1 MVFKTVD
8 GHLTSVFNK
17 VEKINAGF
25 DLTNDDVQNLINKF
39 NTFNSNQSFGQ
50 EYTDFIAEMTNRNFN
65 VSQMFDDISKRGA
78 SARAS
83 VKDFY
88 AAILDG
94 NTKGFSNVK
103 STMALFNQAQQS
115 GADNA
120 RDFAKAVGQSNTLLG
135 GYLSTLGTN
144 GTATLKGYIGYL
156 ASATAKT
163 IGLQLATAALNVGI
177 SLALN
182 AIVWGITKVVNQM
195 SELQDK
201 IDDLKSDLD
210 DTKSKIED
218 INSTL
223 DKNKEKIKELN
234 SEPLSITDKETLS
247 TLQLENAEL
256 ERQKKLLEEIEK
268 QKAKALNDTTA
279 EYLNKKSKL
288 NVDDGY
294 WKSVW
299 NNFINPDS
307 IVDDFNQ
314 IFDKNTTWGEKILNI
329 SKFVAPSLGN
339 VAETFIPETRS
350 ILDETKSF
358 KDELDKNIEEI
369 NKIIGDGSLDK
380 IDYQAFA
387 NVMGDVNDLRGELS
401 ANIETLSTYRDSLSK
416 TSKEYQ
422 TISGYINDYTNQLAN
437 LEKFDEYN
445 IDGFTDNYFKIKD
458 EFDKGLNG
466 YLTSIHDNQNI
477 DESILES
484 LGTKFDETGRQFY
497 ALTGNYMEQFRQAE
511 QLLKTFDNI
520 ELNRGLTYDESVIKS
535 SVQLFYNTLS
545 EEIEKYGEDYSN
557 GKSSEAANIFNK
569 YVDNY
574 PIKDITK
581 ETYDEWRDGLLEQ
594 AQGDT
599 EIKNDLIR
607 MANGISLDIAKAIE
621 NKPFETTTQSLTE
634 LQEAID
640 NAFGNQST
648 IQSAFDKIQK
658 GSSLSV
664 DEVRKLVELC
674 PKLASEFIKTS
685 DGYTIGA
692 DKLIQANDDMLK
704 STKKSLQERADYL
717 KKFLNT
723 DYDTSKIN
731 GSYEAQKYSEWKQSI
746 TEAESELESLNLI
759 LTLFGLTTEDSTDK
773 IEDLSKS
780 TSNLVSKAKNL
791 SSAFKEQNEN
801 GKLSEDTVLS
811 LIENGYAAALMYD
824 NKTGAIRLNT
834 QAYLDLANAEI
845 QQQITEIEIAKNDA
859 MQDKLNAEH
868 EMVAN
873 LGWSYLD
880 TAEAALR
887 YQSTI
892 DRISNA
898 ETDISAYEAQ
908 INILEN
914 LKNALGQVTGGTYGE
929 TSNSKPQSVLNF
941 EKELA
946 EKEHEIAMGQ
956 REENEDYY
964 SWLLSAA
971 HTAYDGLADY
981 QDDLWKYEEKVYEWR
996 KKNEQDLFDQKIE
1009 NAKTLADKILNDKVE
1024 VPEEAKKLAEFNK
1037 KMQKEYGLGNVD
1049 LTKRPKVSADA
1060 MRKAGYEAE
1069 DGETATVYSS
1079 FDFLWQGDEEH
1090 GKYVAVHYTPILPD
1104 GTVLDEKTLNDYLNT
1119 LVGSDDIL
1127 KADTKGIILKV
1138 DSDVDVSDADVKSLE
1153 TDKPTENIQNIT
1165 KACDDW
1171 DIALHEVQAEW
1182 LDLSDAAEKAGTTA
1196 TNKWD
1201 YAREIVNGY
1210 ITDTQNRIK
1219 ELENSGGKDNKDKIK
1234 SLKKDLESYKD
1245 DLDEIDEKEIKFN
1258 VEQTKKDL
1266 KKIDKE
1272 IEKIE
1277 NDSITSDGTKL
1288 FGKEKWDTIE
1298 SMYVSAAQKVQD
1310 QIDAIVKSGVK
1321 GNEDLLEELGETLDD
1336 YGDKIAELPK
1346 SAAKE
1351 EQEYLK
1357 NQKEK
1362 ASKQIDEKINA
1373 VQKKIDAL
1381 KKVNEKEQ
1389 EALDIEKARQELEKA
1404 SQSTRQIYGSDG
1416 SISFKVDD
1424 EKVKEAQENLDKILL
1439 EQQTS
1444 ILEEQKDLLETEK
1457 DNSEK
1462 RFDILLDVLDEY
1474 LNPDQGESNSDVWKE
1489 LAHLEGATYKNGVW
1503 TDKDGKAIDI
1513 DKLLET
1519 SGTAKKDDKQ
1529 NGFAEGKKPTN
1540 SKDLLKGSSPKAK
1553 DTIIIGNLER
1563 QDIGDETS
1571 KISETEGKKPEE
1583 KAGSAIESFFSNLE
1597 KKLGLKG
1604 GSLSLDKVSDVLN
1617 GSNKMGYNPYANMT
1631 ERVGTVGSEYANANN
1646 VNNNN
1651 VTNITI
1657 GDIVINNPVGNSDDL
1672 AKELRANLHNAA
1684 DKIIYSNLR

>member
-1 MVFKTVD
+1 
-8 GHLTSVFNK
+8 
-17 VEKINAGF
+17 
-25 DLTNDDVQNLINKF
+25 
-39 NTFNSNQSFGQ
+39 
-50 EYTDFIAEMTNRNFN
+50 
-65 VSQMFDDISKRGA
+65 
-78 SARAS
+78 
-83 VKDFY
+83 
-88 AAILDG
+88 
-94 NTKGFSNVK
+94 
-103 STMALFNQAQQS
+103 
-115 GADNA
+115 
-120 RDFAKAVGQSNTLLG
+120 
-135 GYLSTLGTN
+135 
-144 GTATLKGYIGYL
+144 
-156 ASATAKT
+156 
-163 IGLQLATAALNVGI
+163 
-177 SLALN
+177 
-182 AIVWGITKVVNQM
+182 
-195 SELQDK
+195 
-201 IDDLKSDLD
+201 
-210 DTKSKIED
+210 
-218 INSTL
+218 
-223 DKNKEKIKELN
+223 
-234 SEPLSITDKETLS
+234 
-247 TLQLENAEL
+247 
-256 ERQKKLLEEIEK
+256 
-268 QKAKALNDTTA
+268 
-279 EYLNKKSKL
+279 
-288 NVDDGY
+288 
-294 WKSVW
+294 
-299 NNFINPDS
+299 
-307 IVDDFNQ
+307 
-314 IFDKNTTWGEKILNI
+314 
-329 SKFVAPSLGN
+329 
-339 VAETFIPETRS
+339 
-350 ILDETKSF
+350 
-358 KDELDKNIEEI
+358 
-369 NKIIGDGSLDK
+369 
-380 IDYQAFA
+380 
-387 NVMGDVNDLRGELS
+387 
-401 ANIETLSTYRDSLSK
+401 
-416 TSKEYQ
+416 
-422 TISGYINDYTNQLAN
+422 
-437 LEKFDEYN
+437 
-445 IDGFTDNYFKIKD
+445 
-458 EFDKGLNG
+458 
-466 YLTSIHDNQNI
+466 
-477 DESILES
+477 
-484 LGTKFDETGRQFY
+484 
-497 ALTGNYMEQFRQAE
+497 
-511 QLLKTFDNI
+511 
-520 ELNRGLTYDESVIKS
+520 
-535 SVQLFYNTLS
+535 
-545 EEIEKYGEDYSN
+545 
-557 GKSSEAANIFNK
+557 
-569 YVDNY
+569 
-574 PIKDITK
+574 
-581 ETYDEWRDGLLEQ
+581 
-594 AQGDT
+594 
-599 EIKNDLIR
+599 

-746 TEAESELESLNLI
+746 TEAESELEGLNLI

-780 TSNLVSKAKNL
+780 TSNLVSKAKTL

-868 EMVAN
+868 EIVAN
-873 LGWSYLD
+873 LGWSYLG

-887 YQSTI
+887 YQSAI

-898 ETDISAYEAQ
+898 EADISAYEAQ
-908 INILEN
+908 INALEN
-914 LKNALGQVTGGTYGE
+914 LKNALGQVTGGTYGG

-1009 NAKTLADKILNDKVE
+1009 NAKTLADKILDDKVE

-1060 MRKAGYEAE
+1060 MRKAGYDAE

-1196 TNKWD
+1196 ANKWD

-1234 SLKKDLESYKD
+1234 SLKKDLESYND

-1362 ASKQIDEKINA
+1362 ASKQIDEEINA

-1389 EALDIEKARQELEKA
+1389 EALEIEKARQELEKA
-1404 SQSTRQIYGSDG
+1404 SQSTRQVYGSDG

-1444 ILEEQKDLLETEK
+1444 ILEEQKELLETEK

-1462 RFDILLDVLDEY
+1462 RFDILLDVLDKY
-1474 LNPDQGESNSDVWKE
+1474 LNPDQGESNSDVWKG
-1489 LAHLEGATYKNGVW
+1489 LAHTEGATYKNGVW

-1519 SGTAKKDDKQ
+1519 SGTAKKEDKQ

-1540 SKDLLKGSSPKAK
+1540 SKDLLKGSSPKVK

-1571 KISETEGKKPEE
+1571 KISETEGKKPED

-1597 KKLGLKG
+1597 KKLGLKD
-1604 GSLSLDKVSDVLN
+1604 GSLNLENAMQMFS
-1617 GSNKMGYNPYANMT
+1617 GSSTEKYNPYASAISKSGM
-1631 ERVGTVGSEYANANN
+1631 VANENYI
-1646 VNNNN
+1646 NNNKSN
-1651 VTNITI
+1651 SVSFN

-1672 AKELRANLHNAA
+1672 AKELMADLPNAFQ
-1684 DKIIYSNLR
+1684 KQMYSNLAK

>member
-8 GHLTSVFNK
+8 GNITNIFKSVDLLKTKIDLSTNSVNRY
-17 VEKINAGF
+17 VEAFANINSKQNFGKGWTNFLAGMESK
-25 DLTNDDVQNLINKF
+25 D
-39 NTFNSNQSFGQ
+39 S
-50 EYTDFIAEMTNRNFN
+50 N
-65 VSQMFDDISKRGA
+65 VSLYFRELAEKGA
-78 SARAS
+78 SAKAS
-83 VKDFY
+83 VEGVY
-88 AAILDG
+88 EAILSG
-94 NTKGFSNVK
+94 NTRGLANVK
-103 STMALFNQAQQS
+103 STMALFNQAQKS
-115 GADNA
+115 GSDNA
-120 RDFAKAVGQSNTLLG
+120 RDFAKAVGQSNTQLG

-144 GTATLKGYIGYL
+144 GTATLKGYTGYL
-156 ASATAKT
+156 VSATAKT
-163 IGLQLATAALNVGI
+163 IGLQLVTAALNVGI

-299 NNFINPDS
+299 NNFVNRDS
-307 IVDDFNQ
+307 FVDDFNQ

-339 VAETFIPETRS
+339 VVDTFIPETRS

-369 NKIIGDGSLDK
+369 NKIIGDGSPDK

-607 MANGISLDIAKAIE
+607 MANGISLDIAKSIE

-759 LTLFGLTTEDSTDK
+759 LTMFGLTTEDSTDK

-780 TSNLVSKAKNL
+780 TSNLVSKAKTL

-898 ETDISAYEAQ
+898 EADISAYEAQ
-908 INILEN
+908 INMLES
-914 LKNALGQVTGGTYGE
+914 LKNALGQVTGGTYGGSG
-929 TSNSKPQSVLNF
+929 TSNSKPQSILNF

-981 QDDLWKYEEKVYEWR
+981 QDDLWKYEEEVYKGR
-996 KKNEQDLFDQKIE
+996 KQ
-1009 NAKTLADKILNDKVE
+1009 LADDFYDEQQKDFEDRISNLENDIEIATNYSTDSDGNKLNVEEKYDYISSAYQEIINEFNSRIGKILDTGIE
-1024 VPEEAKKLAEFNK
+1024 GHEEDVAKLEQQIIEYQEKLAELPKTAAEEEQTYIK
-1037 KMQKEYGLGNVD
+1037 KLKDDYSDLYDERMKKIKE
-1049 LTKRPKVSADA
+1049 
-1060 MRKAGYEAE
+1060 
-1069 DGETATVYSS
+1069 
-1079 FDFLWQGDEEH
+1079 Q
-1090 GKYVAVHYTPILPD
+1090 
-1104 GTVLDEKTLNDYLNT
+1104 
-1119 LVGSDDIL
+1119 
-1127 KADTKGIILKV
+1127 
-1138 DSDVDVSDADVKSLE
+1138 
-1153 TDKPTENIQNIT
+1153 Q
-1165 KACDDW
+1165 
-1171 DIALHEVQAEW
+1171 
-1182 LDLSDAAEKAGTTA
+1182 DAAEKAA
-1196 TNKWD
+1196 Q
-1201 YAREIVNGY
+1201 A
-1210 ITDTQNRIK
+1210 
-1219 ELENSGGKDNKDKIK
+1219 
-1234 SLKKDLESYKD
+1234 
-1245 DLDEIDEKEIKFN
+1245 EID
-1258 VEQTKKDL
+1258 
-1266 KKIDKE
+1266 
-1272 IEKIE
+1272 
-1277 NDSITSDGTKL
+1277 
-1288 FGKEKWDTIE
+1288 
-1298 SMYVSAAQKVQD
+1298 
-1310 QIDAIVKSGVK
+1310 
-1321 GNEDLLEELGETLDD
+1321 
-1336 YGDKIAELPK
+1336 
-1346 SAAKE
+1346 
-1351 EQEYLK
+1351 
-1357 NQKEK
+1357 
-1362 ASKQIDEKINA
+1362 A
-1373 VQKKIDAL
+1373 VQEKIDAL
-1381 KKVNEKEQ
+1381 KDANDKEQ
-1389 EALDIEKARQELEKA
+1389 EALDIEKARKELEKA
-1404 SQSTRQIYGSDG
+1404 SQSTRQVYGSDG
-1416 SISFKVDD
+1416 SISFKADD
-1424 EKVKEAQENLDKILL
+1424 EKVKEAQENLDKLMQEKQIN
-1439 EQQTS
+1439 
-1444 ILEEQKDLLETEK
+1444 ILEKQKQALEDVKTKESEAYDSIIDNLETEK
-1457 DNSEK
+1457 ENSEK
-1462 RFDILLDVLDEY
+1462 RFDILLDVLDKY
-1474 LNPDQGESNSDVWKE
+1474 LNPDQGESNSDVWKM

-1513 DKLLET
+1513 DKLVNTVE
-1519 SGTAKKDDKQ
+1519 TAKKED
-1529 NGFAEGKKPTN
+1529 NLGVGKKPDDTR
-1540 SKDLLKGSSPKAK
+1540 DALKGSLRK
-1553 DTIIIGNLER
+1553 DNNKDDVIRGHLTRQNIGN
-1563 QDIGDETS
+1563 ETS
-1571 KISETEGKKPEE
+1571 DVKDVADTT
-1583 KAGSAIESFFSNLE
+1583 GSVVESFFSNLE
-1597 KKLGLKG
+1597 KKLGLKD

-1617 GSNKMGYNPYANMT
+1617 GSNKMGYNPYAAMT

-1651 VTNITI
+1651 AANITI

>member
-8 GHLTSVFNK
+8 GNITNIFKSVDLLKTKIDLSTNSVNRY
-17 VEKINAGF
+17 VEAFANINSKQNFGKGWTNFLAGMESK
-25 DLTNDDVQNLINKF
+25 D
-39 NTFNSNQSFGQ
+39 S
-50 EYTDFIAEMTNRNFN
+50 N
-65 VSQMFDDISKRGA
+65 VSLYFRELAEKGA
-78 SARAS
+78 SAKAS
-83 VKDFY
+83 VEGVY
-88 AAILDG
+88 EAILSG
-94 NTKGFSNVK
+94 NTRGLANVK

-299 NNFINPDS
+299 NNFINRDS
-307 IVDDFNQ
+307 FVDDFNQ

-339 VAETFIPETRS
+339 VVDTFIPETRS

-369 NKIIGDGSLDK
+369 NKIIGDGSPDK

-607 MANGISLDIAKAIE
+607 MANGISLDIAKSIE

-759 LTLFGLTTEDSTDK
+759 LTMFGLTTEDSTDK

-780 TSNLVSKAKNL
+780 TSNLVSKAKTL

-898 ETDISAYEAQ
+898 EADISAYEAQ
-908 INILEN
+908 INMLES
-914 LKNALGQVTGGTYGE
+914 LKNALGQVTGGTYGGSG
-929 TSNSKPQSVLNF
+929 TSNSKPQSILNF

-981 QDDLWKYEEKVYEWR
+981 QDDLWKYEEEVYKGR
-996 KKNEQDLFDQKIE
+996 KQ
-1009 NAKTLADKILNDKVE
+1009 LADDFYDEQQKDFEDRISNLENDIEIATNYSTDSDGNKLNVEEKYDYISSAYQEIINELNSRIGEILDTGIE
-1024 VPEEAKKLAEFNK
+1024 GHEEDVAKLEQRIIEYQEKLAELPKTAAEEEQTYIK
-1037 KMQKEYGLGNVD
+1037 KLKDDYSDLYDERIKKIKE
-1049 LTKRPKVSADA
+1049 
-1060 MRKAGYEAE
+1060 
-1069 DGETATVYSS
+1069 
-1079 FDFLWQGDEEH
+1079 Q
-1090 GKYVAVHYTPILPD
+1090 
-1104 GTVLDEKTLNDYLNT
+1104 
-1119 LVGSDDIL
+1119 
-1127 KADTKGIILKV
+1127 
-1138 DSDVDVSDADVKSLE
+1138 
-1153 TDKPTENIQNIT
+1153 Q
-1165 KACDDW
+1165 
-1171 DIALHEVQAEW
+1171 
-1182 LDLSDAAEKAGTTA
+1182 DAAEKAA
-1196 TNKWD
+1196 Q
-1201 YAREIVNGY
+1201 A
-1210 ITDTQNRIK
+1210 
-1219 ELENSGGKDNKDKIK
+1219 
-1234 SLKKDLESYKD
+1234 
-1245 DLDEIDEKEIKFN
+1245 EID
-1258 VEQTKKDL
+1258 
-1266 KKIDKE
+1266 
-1272 IEKIE
+1272 
-1277 NDSITSDGTKL
+1277 
-1288 FGKEKWDTIE
+1288 
-1298 SMYVSAAQKVQD
+1298 
-1310 QIDAIVKSGVK
+1310 
-1321 GNEDLLEELGETLDD
+1321 
-1336 YGDKIAELPK
+1336 
-1346 SAAKE
+1346 
-1351 EQEYLK
+1351 
-1357 NQKEK
+1357 
-1362 ASKQIDEKINA
+1362 A

-1381 KKVNEKEQ
+1381 KDANDKEQ
-1389 EALDIEKARQELEKA
+1389 EALDIEKARKELEKA
-1404 SQSTRQIYGSDG
+1404 SQSTRQVYGSDG

-1424 EKVKEAQENLDKILL
+1424 EKVKEAQENLDKLIQ
-1439 EQQTS
+1439 EQQIN
-1444 ILEEQKDLLETEK
+1444 ILEEQKDLLEKAKDKESEAYDSIIDNLETEK
-1457 DNSEK
+1457 ENSEK
-1462 RFDILLDVLDEY
+1462 RFDILLDVLDKY
-1474 LNPDQGESNSDVWKE
+1474 LNPDQGESNSDVWKM

-1513 DKLLET
+1513 DKLVNTVE
-1519 SGTAKKDDKQ
+1519 TAKKED
-1529 NGFAEGKKPTN
+1529 NLGVGKKPDDTR
-1540 SKDLLKGSSPKAK
+1540 DALKGSLRKGNNK
-1553 DTIIIGNLER
+1553 DDVIRGHLTRQNIGN
-1563 QDIGDETS
+1563 ETS
-1571 KISETEGKKPEE
+1571 DVKDVADTT
-1583 KAGSAIESFFSNLE
+1583 GSVVESFFSNLE
-1597 KKLGLKG
+1597 KKLGLKD

-1617 GSNKMGYNPYANMT
+1617 GSNKMGYNPYAAMT

-1651 VTNITI
+1651 AANITI

-1684 DKIIYSNLR
+1684 NKIIYSNLR

>member
-1 MVFKTVD
+1 MVFKQVGSDTD
-8 GHLTSVFNK
+8 
-17 VEKINAGF
+17 
-25 DLTNDDVQNLINKF
+25 NLINKF
-39 NTFNSNQSFGQ
+39 GLLNKSFANIKKDFANGQGWRSFGNIVSTTDLANFEKFQ
-50 EYTDFIAEMTNRNFN
+50 KELQKGTSYHKAFNDNLSTSHTYIQQQASELRRLTTEQSLLTRQYNQGKISQKEYN
-65 VSQMFDDISKRGA
+65 VALSANKAQIDALTTKTKNLTFAQKA
-78 SARAS
+78 SAAAS
-83 VKDFY
+83 QVMGV
-88 AAILDG
+88 AL
-94 NTKGFSNVK
+94 N
-103 STMALFNQAQQS
+103 MALN
-115 GADNA
+115 
-120 RDFAKAVGQSNTLLG
+120 LG
-135 GYLSTLGTN
+135 
-144 GTATLKGYIGYL
+144 
-156 ASATAKT
+156 
-163 IGLQLATAALNVGI
+163 IGLII
-177 SLALN
+177 S
-182 AIVWGITKVVNQM
+182 AIISGITKLVNKQK
-195 SELQDK
+195 ELAEQAK
-201 IDDLKSDLD
+201 ESAEKYNEQ
-210 DTKSKIED
+210 TKSLEELKKKYEEICKSTDDEKTKNEQLDEIKQELIKTYKVEED
-218 INSTL
+218 HL
-223 DKNKEKIKELN
+223 KNLN
-234 SEPLSITDKETLS
+234 
-247 TLQLENAEL
+247 L
-256 ERQKKLLEEIEK
+256 ERENGNKLLEKEIKLANKRERGEWLGNNAEAIEK
-268 QKAKALNDTTA
+268 A
-279 EYLNKKSKL
+279 ENYIETSYVGKK
-288 NVDDGY
+288 DGII
-294 WKSVW
+294 S
-299 NNFINPDS
+299 
-307 IVDDFNQ
+307 VDDFFN
-314 IFDKNTTWGEKILNI
+314 GGKINLDNI
-329 SKFVAPSLGN
+329 SK
-339 VAETFIPETRS
+339 S
-350 ILDETKSF
+350 ILDMFKSVKHYEYGVDDVAF
-358 KDELDKNIEEI
+358 LDQHTAFDVGGDDIIEKYENIQDIISALGNKTDRTDEE
-369 NKIIGDGSLDK
+369 
-380 IDYQAFA
+380 
-387 NVMGDVNDLRGELS
+387 
-401 ANIETLSTYRDSLSK
+401 
-416 TSKEYQ
+416 
-422 TISGYINDYTNQLAN
+422 
-437 LEKFDEYN
+437 
-445 IDGFTDNYFKIKD
+445 
-458 EFDKGLNG
+458 
-466 YLTSIHDNQNI
+466 
-477 DESILES
+477 
-484 LGTKFDETGRQFY
+484 
-497 ALTGNYMEQFRQAE
+497 E
-511 QLLKTFDNI
+511 QLLKLLNEESDAMEKILDKYQDTYETAKKLKAENLFDDYTDDNPIAEVNGKDAYLAWKDGLLKTAKGDKYI
-520 ELNRGLTYDESVIKS
+520 EQNLIDLIEEQFPDYTEYFEKLDKAKKMFYVGDIIKS
-535 SVQLFYNTLS
+535 DKGDFLENLTTTDLDIAMQIPDLFADGLEKAS
-545 EEIEKYGEDYSN
+545 EKIQEFKSDPNNEIGISFDYSSYSEQVDDVVKN
-557 GKSSEAANIFNK
+557 VDKVQSALDKLNSGKGI
-569 YVDNY
+569 DN
-574 PIKDITK
+574 KDITELANAFPDYSSKILSAADNTEKLKSVLGEIKSNAPSSLINTLRNLKDLSADDQDAVNGLIAILSNLNSTSSKYADTLADLETK
-581 ETYDEWRDGLLEQ
+581 EGLLSTAYKEMHDDGQ
-594 AQGDT
+594 
-599 EIKNDLIR
+599 
-607 MANGISLDIAKAIE
+607 ISLSTYQKLIDTGIDYSKAIE
-621 NKPFETTTQSLTE
+621 NVNGKITVNVEKLKELTKAKYNDEIQTLELAKAEIGRNMASNPKYYMEQIDAINDDIKAKKEAMKLLDAYDYTTTANKGKTE
-634 LQEAID
+634 E
-640 NAFGNQST
+640 
-648 IQSAFDKIQK
+648 
-658 GSSLSV
+658 
-664 DEVRKLVELC
+664 
-674 PKLASEFIKTS
+674 
-685 DGYTIGA
+685 
-692 DKLIQANDDMLK
+692 
-704 STKKSLQERADYL
+704 
-717 KKFLNT
+717 
-723 DYDTSKIN
+723 
-731 GSYEAQKYSEWKQSI
+731 
-746 TEAESELESLNLI
+746 
-759 LTLFGLTTEDSTDK
+759 
-773 IEDLSKS
+773 
-780 TSNLVSKAKNL
+780 
-791 SSAFKEQNEN
+791 
-801 GKLSEDTVLS
+801 
-811 LIENGYAAALMYD
+811 
-824 NKTGAIRLNT
+824 
-834 QAYLDLANAEI
+834 
-845 QQQITEIEIAKNDA
+845 
-859 MQDKLNAEH
+859 
-868 EMVAN
+868 
-873 LGWSYLD
+873 
-880 TAEAALR
+880 
-887 YQSTI
+887 
-892 DRISNA
+892 
-898 ETDISAYEAQ
+898 
-908 INILEN
+908 
-914 LKNALGQVTGGTYGE
+914 
-929 TSNSKPQSVLNF
+929 PQSVLNF

-1060 MRKAGYEAE
+1060 MRKAGYDAE

-1153 TDKPTENIQNIT
+1153 TDKPTENIQNIA

-1196 TNKWD
+1196 ANKWD

-1362 ASKQIDEKINA
+1362 ASKQIDEEINA

-1389 EALDIEKARQELEKA
+1389 EALEIEKARQELEKA
-1404 SQSTRQIYGSDG
+1404 SQSTRQVYGADG

-1424 EKVKEAQENLDKILL
+1424 EKVKEAQENLDKLMQ
-1439 EQQTS
+1439 EKQTS
-1444 ILEEQKDLLETEK
+1444 ILEDQKDLLETEK

-1462 RFDILLDVLDEY
+1462 RFDILLDVLDKY
-1474 LNPDQGESNSDVWKE
+1474 LNPDQGKSNSDVWKE
-1489 LAHLEGATYKNGVW
+1489 LAHTEGATYKNGVW

-1540 SKDLLKGSSPKAK
+1540 SKDLLKGSSPKVK

-1597 KKLGLKG
+1597 KKLGLKD

-1617 GSNKMGYNPYANMT
+1617 GSNKMGYNPYVNMT

-1651 VTNITI
+1651 AANITI

>member
-1 MVFKTVD
+1 MSLFGK
-8 GHLTSVFNK
+8 SFN
-17 VEKINAGF
+17 
-25 DLTNDDVQNLINKF
+25 
-39 NTFNSNQSFGQ
+39 
-50 EYTDFIAEMTNRNFN
+50 
-65 VSQMFDDISKRGA
+65 
-78 SARAS
+78 
-83 VKDFY
+83 
-88 AAILDG
+88 AIY
-94 NTKGFSNVK
+94 
-103 STMALFNQAQQS
+103 
-115 GADNA
+115 
-120 RDFAKAVGQSNTLLG
+120 RDFMSAVNGLTTHNGDIKQFSLKRIFGNS
-135 GYLSTLGTN
+135 LSEQD
-144 GTATLKGYIGYL
+144 I
-156 ASATAKT
+156 
-163 IGLQLATAALNVGI
+163 AAL
-177 SLALN
+177 
-182 AIVWGITKVVNQM
+182 
-195 SELQDK
+195 
-201 IDDLKSDLD
+201 
-210 DTKSKIED
+210 
-218 INSTL
+218 
-223 DKNKEKIKELN
+223 
-234 SEPLSITDKETLS
+234 
-247 TLQLENAEL
+247 
-256 ERQKKLLEEIEK
+256 K
-268 QKAKALNDTTA
+268 Q
-279 EYLNKKSKL
+279 Y
-288 NVDDGY
+288 
-294 WKSVW
+294 
-299 NNFINPDS
+299 
-307 IVDDFNQ
+307 
-314 IFDKNTTWGEKILNI
+314 
-329 SKFVAPSLGN
+329 N
-339 VAETFIPETRS
+339 VALETCT
-350 ILDETKSF
+350 
-358 KDELDKNIEEI
+358 
-369 NKIIGDGSLDK
+369 
-380 IDYQAFA
+380 
-387 NVMGDVNDLRGELS
+387 
-401 ANIETLSTYRDSLSK
+401 
-416 TSKEYQ
+416 
-422 TISGYINDYTNQLAN
+422 
-437 LEKFDEYN
+437 
-445 IDGFTDNYFKIKD
+445 
-458 EFDKGLNG
+458 
-466 YLTSIHDNQNI
+466 
-477 DESILES
+477 
-484 LGTKFDETGRQFY
+484 DETGRCVSANTIFY
-497 ALTGNYMEQFRQAE
+497 KYLGNSSSAAQQLAREANGAAVSEELLTQNTQTLTFAQKASAAASQVMGVALNMALNLGIGLIISAIISGITKLVNRQKELAEQAKESAEKYNEQTKSLEELKKKYEEICKSTDDEKTKNEQLDEIKQELIEKYGFEEEAIDKINTKREKGLELLEKEIKLNDKKSRGEWLGNNAEAIEKAENAIETSYVGKKDGIITVDDFFDGGKINLDNISKSILDMFKSVKHYEYGVDDVAFLDQHTAFDVGGDDIIEKYENIQDIISALGNKTDRTDEEE
-511 QLLKTFDNI
+511 QLLKLLNEESDAMEKILDKYQDTYETAKKLKAENLFDDYTDDNPIAKVNGKDAYLAWKEGLLKTAKGDKYI
-520 ELNRGLTYDESVIKS
+520 EQNLIDLIEEQFPDYTKYFENLDKAKSKFTAYEGTNKYNFIKNLSDEDLDILVNKLDIEDPFKDGLEGASKLIQEFKSDPNNEIGISFDYSSYSEQVDDVVKNVDKVQSALDKLNSGKGIDNKDITELANAFPDYSSKILSAADNTEKLKSVLSEIKS
-535 SVQLFYNTLS
+535 NAPSGLINTLRNLKDLSADDQDAVNGLIAILSNLNSTSSKYADTLADLETKEGLLSTAYKEMHDDGQISLSTYQKLIDSGIDYSEAIDITNGKITVNVEKLKELTEETARAKIETLKLAKAQLINNAALAAAGGINVS
-545 EEIEKYGEDYSN
+545 EEIANINKEIENEQKALDLLNAYDYTTTAKN
-557 GKSSEAANIFNK
+557 GK
-569 YVDNY
+569 
-574 PIKDITK
+574 
-581 ETYDEWRDGLLEQ
+581 
-594 AQGDT
+594 
-599 EIKNDLIR
+599 
-607 MANGISLDIAKAIE
+607 
-621 NKPFETTTQSLTE
+621 
-634 LQEAID
+634 
-640 NAFGNQST
+640 
-648 IQSAFDKIQK
+648 DK
-658 GSSLSV
+658 
-664 DEVRKLVELC
+664 
-674 PKLASEFIKTS
+674 
-685 DGYTIGA
+685 
-692 DKLIQANDDMLK
+692 
-704 STKKSLQERADYL
+704 
-717 KKFLNT
+717 
-723 DYDTSKIN
+723 
-731 GSYEAQKYSEWKQSI
+731 
-746 TEAESELESLNLI
+746 
-759 LTLFGLTTEDSTDK
+759 
-773 IEDLSKS
+773 
-780 TSNLVSKAKNL
+780 
-791 SSAFKEQNEN
+791 
-801 GKLSEDTVLS
+801 
-811 LIENGYAAALMYD
+811 
-824 NKTGAIRLNT
+824 
-834 QAYLDLANAEI
+834 
-845 QQQITEIEIAKNDA
+845 
-859 MQDKLNAEH
+859 
-868 EMVAN
+868 
-873 LGWSYLD
+873 
-880 TAEAALR
+880 
-887 YQSTI
+887 
-892 DRISNA
+892 
-898 ETDISAYEAQ
+898 
-908 INILEN
+908 
-914 LKNALGQVTGGTYGE
+914 
-929 TSNSKPQSVLNF
+929 KPQSVLNF

-1069 DGETATVYSS
+1069 DGETATVYTSS
-1079 FDFLWQGDEEH
+1079 TFMWQGDDKN
-1090 GKYVAVHYTPILPD
+1090 GKNVVVHYTPILPD
-1104 GTVLDEKTLNDYLNT
+1104 GTVLDEKSLSEYLDSINESED
-1119 LVGSDDIL
+1119 LL

-1138 DSDVDVSDADVKSLE
+1138 DTDFDISDEDLKSLE

-1196 TNKWD
+1196 ANKWD

-1298 SMYVSAAQKVQD
+1298 SMYVSAAQKVQN

-1362 ASKQIDEKINA
+1362 ASKQIDEEINA

-1404 SQSTRQIYGSDG
+1404 SQSTRQVYGSDG

-1462 RFDILLDVLDEY
+1462 RFDILLDALDKY
-1474 LNPDQGESNSDVWKE
+1474 LNPDQGESNSDVWKM

-1519 SGTAKKDDKQ
+1519 SGTAKKEDKQ

-1540 SKDLLKGSSPKAK
+1540 SKDLLKGSSPKVK

-1563 QDIGDETS
+1563 KDIGDETS

-1597 KKLGLKG
+1597 KKLGLKD

-1651 VTNITI
+1651 AANITI

-1684 DKIIYSNLR
+1684 DRIIYSNLR

>member
-1 MVFKTVD
+1 MQQVQ
-8 GHLTSVFNK
+8 LA
-17 VEKINAGF
+17 INNISS
-25 DLTNDDVQNLINKF
+25 LST
-39 NTFNSNQSFGQ
+39 TFNGG
-50 EYTDFIAEMTNRNFN
+50 TN
-65 VSQMFDDISKRGA
+65 
-78 SARAS
+78 
-83 VKDFY
+83 
-88 AAILDG
+88 
-94 NTKGFSNVK
+94 
-103 STMALFNQAQQS
+103 LF
-115 GADNA
+115 ADNA
-120 RDFAKAVGQSNTLLG
+120 VLTQYVNQLRGLTAQQVQLALSTKLLTAEQKQQITSELGLVATENTIQSELLQTALAQAGLNAAKQEAILKSLGLQEAESGEILTEKSCTRAALEKKLALHGVTGAQAENILSALGLSEANTATSVSFDVLTASIWANVKAMAAWLVTNPVGIAALTIGAIAGTVAIINSFVTSLEESQKELSNLKSECQDIKSDLSSMNDELQTTADRIKELEKKDKLTFTEKEEYDNLVKQNKELQREIDLLEQKQKIENKNKNKAFVQTMNLDANRNTVAMGQSIG
-135 GYLSTLGTN
+135 ISEGQM
-144 GTATLKGYIGYL
+144 LKGYIAQYN
-156 ASATAKT
+156 SV
-163 IGLQLATAALNVGI
+163 VG
-177 SLALN
+177 
-182 AIVWGITKVVNQM
+182 KVD
-195 SELQDK
+195 E
-201 IDDLKSDLD
+201 
-210 DTKSKIED
+210 KSKKLAD
-218 INSTL
+218 TL
-223 DKNKEKIKELN
+223 
-234 SEPLSITDKETLS
+234 EPIIQE
-247 TLQLENAEL
+247 
-256 ERQKKLLEEIEK
+256 
-268 QKAKALNDTTA
+268 
-279 EYLNKKSKL
+279 
-288 NVDDGY
+288 
-294 WKSVW
+294 
-299 NNFINPDS
+299 
-307 IVDDFNQ
+307 
-314 IFDKNTTWGEKILNI
+314 
-329 SKFVAPSLGN
+329 
-339 VAETFIPETRS
+339 
-350 ILDETKSF
+350 ILDRWSEAAQDIEYIRNPNTE
-358 KDELDKNIEEI
+358 DEKAVNEWLD
-369 NKIIGDGSLDK
+369 
-380 IDYQAFA
+380 
-387 NVMGDVNDLRGELS
+387 
-401 ANIETLSTYRDSLSK
+401 
-416 TSKEYQ
+416 
-422 TISGYINDYTNQLAN
+422 YINDFQDQWAISMGEKNAKTNAFNRLVNNWQ
-437 LEKFDEYN
+437 FDSVVQGLQDLGKQGEVTAEMLDDPKY
-445 IDGFTDNYFKIKD
+445 D
-458 EFDKGLNG
+458 EF
-466 YLTSIHDNQNI
+466 
-477 DESILES
+477 
-484 LGTKFDETGRQFY
+484 
-497 ALTGNYMEQFRQAE
+497 
-511 QLLKTFDNI
+511 
-520 ELNRGLTYDESVIKS
+520 
-535 SVQLFYNTLS
+535 
-545 EEIEKYGEDYSN
+545 IEKLVTLKVIDSADNLDDVALAFNNFGNSTENANDDVEETTNSIYDFI
-557 GKSSEAANIFNK
+557 AAN
-569 YVDNY
+569 
-574 PIKDITK
+574 
-581 ETYDEWRDGLLEQ
+581 E
-594 AQGDT
+594 
-599 EIKNDLIR
+599 
-607 MANGISLDIAKAIE
+607 
-621 NKPFETTTQSLTE
+621 E

-746 TEAESELESLNLI
+746 TEAESELEGLNLI

-868 EMVAN
+868 EIVAN

-887 YQSTI
+887 YQSSI

-929 TSNSKPQSVLNF
+929 TSNSKPQSVLDF

-1196 TNKWD
+1196 ANKWD

-1234 SLKKDLESYKD
+1234 SLQKDLESYKD

-1277 NDSITSDGTKL
+1277 NDSMTSDGTKL

-1321 GNEDLLEELGETLDD
+1321 GNEDLLEELGETLDN

-1351 EQEYLK
+1351 EQE
-1357 NQKEK
+1357 
-1362 ASKQIDEKINA
+1362 I
-1373 VQKKIDAL
+1373 
-1381 KKVNEKEQ
+1381 
-1389 EALDIEKARQELEKA
+1389 
-1404 SQSTRQIYGSDG
+1404 
-1416 SISFKVDD
+1416 
-1424 EKVKEAQENLDKILL
+1424 
-1439 EQQTS
+1439 
-1444 ILEEQKDLLETEK
+1444 
-1457 DNSEK
+1457 
-1462 RFDILLDVLDEY
+1462 
-1474 LNPDQGESNSDVWKE
+1474 
-1489 LAHLEGATYKNGVW
+1489 
-1503 TDKDGKAIDI
+1503 
-1513 DKLLET
+1513 
-1519 SGTAKKDDKQ
+1519 
-1529 NGFAEGKKPTN
+1529 
-1540 SKDLLKGSSPKAK
+1540 
-1553 DTIIIGNLER
+1553 
-1563 QDIGDETS
+1563 
-1571 KISETEGKKPEE
+1571 
-1583 KAGSAIESFFSNLE
+1583 
-1597 KKLGLKG
+1597 
-1604 GSLSLDKVSDVLN
+1604 
-1617 GSNKMGYNPYANMT
+1617 
-1631 ERVGTVGSEYANANN
+1631 
-1646 VNNNN
+1646 
-1651 VTNITI
+1651 
-1657 GDIVINNPVGNSDDL
+1657 
-1672 AKELRANLHNAA
+1672 
-1684 DKIIYSNLR
+1684 

>member
-8 GHLTSVFNK
+8 GHITNIFNK
-17 VEKINAGF
+17 VEKIKTGF
-25 DLTNDDVQNLINKF
+25 DLTNNEIQKF
-39 NTFNSNQSFGQ
+39 VDYFNGLNSNQNFGQ
-50 EYTDFIAEMTNRNFN
+50 EYTDFITEMTDRNFN
-65 VSQMFDDISKRGA
+65 VSQMFDDISKQGA
-78 SARAS
+78 SARAN

-94 NTKGFSNVK
+94 NTRGFSNVK

-163 IGLQLATAALNVGI
+163 IGLQLVTAALNVGI

-299 NNFINPDS
+299 NNFINRDS
-307 IVDDFNQ
+307 FVDDFNQ

-339 VAETFIPETRS
+339 VVDTFIPETRS

-369 NKIIGDGSLDK
+369 NKIIGDGSPDK

-634 LQEAID
+634 LQESID

-692 DKLIQANDDMLK
+692 DKLIQANYDMLN

-731 GSYEAQKYSEWKQSI
+731 GSYEAQKYSEWQQSI

-759 LTLFGLTTEDSTDK
+759 LTMFGLTTEDSTDK
-773 IEDLSKS
+773 IEDFSKS
-780 TSNLVSKAKNL
+780 TSNLVSKAKTL

-880 TAEAALR
+880 TAEKALR
-887 YQSTI
+887 YQATI

-898 ETDISAYEAQ
+898 EADISAYEAQ
-908 INILEN
+908 INTLES
-914 LKNALGQVTGGTYGE
+914 LKNALGQVTGGTYGG
-929 TSNSKPQSVLNF
+929 TSNSKPQSVLDF
-941 EKELA
+941 EIELA

-981 QDDLWKYEEKVYEWR
+981 QDDLWKYEEEVYKGR
-996 KKNEQDLFDQKIE
+996 KQ
-1009 NAKTLADKILNDKVE
+1009 LADDFYDEQQKDFEDRISNLENDIEIATNYSTDSDGNKLNVEEKYDYISSAYQEIINEFNSRIGKILDTGIE
-1024 VPEEAKKLAEFNK
+1024 GHEEDVAKLEQQIIEYQEKLAELPKTAAEEEQTYIK
-1037 KMQKEYGLGNVD
+1037 KLKDDYSDLYDERMKKIKE
-1049 LTKRPKVSADA
+1049 
-1060 MRKAGYEAE
+1060 
-1069 DGETATVYSS
+1069 
-1079 FDFLWQGDEEH
+1079 Q
-1090 GKYVAVHYTPILPD
+1090 
-1104 GTVLDEKTLNDYLNT
+1104 
-1119 LVGSDDIL
+1119 
-1127 KADTKGIILKV
+1127 
-1138 DSDVDVSDADVKSLE
+1138 
-1153 TDKPTENIQNIT
+1153 Q
-1165 KACDDW
+1165 
-1171 DIALHEVQAEW
+1171 
-1182 LDLSDAAEKAGTTA
+1182 DAAEKAA
-1196 TNKWD
+1196 Q
-1201 YAREIVNGY
+1201 A
-1210 ITDTQNRIK
+1210 
-1219 ELENSGGKDNKDKIK
+1219 
-1234 SLKKDLESYKD
+1234 
-1245 DLDEIDEKEIKFN
+1245 EID
-1258 VEQTKKDL
+1258 
-1266 KKIDKE
+1266 
-1272 IEKIE
+1272 
-1277 NDSITSDGTKL
+1277 
-1288 FGKEKWDTIE
+1288 
-1298 SMYVSAAQKVQD
+1298 
-1310 QIDAIVKSGVK
+1310 
-1321 GNEDLLEELGETLDD
+1321 
-1336 YGDKIAELPK
+1336 
-1346 SAAKE
+1346 
-1351 EQEYLK
+1351 
-1357 NQKEK
+1357 
-1362 ASKQIDEKINA
+1362 A
-1373 VQKKIDAL
+1373 VQEKIDAL
-1381 KKVNEKEQ
+1381 KDANDKEQ
-1389 EALDIEKARQELEKA
+1389 EALDIEKARKELEKA
-1404 SQSTRQIYGSDG
+1404 SQSTRQVYGSDG
-1416 SISFKVDD
+1416 SISFKADD
-1424 EKVKEAQENLDKILL
+1424 EKVKEAQENLDKLMQEKQIN
-1439 EQQTS
+1439 
-1444 ILEEQKDLLETEK
+1444 ILEKQKQALEDVKTKESEAYDSIIDNLETEK
-1457 DNSEK
+1457 ENSEK
-1462 RFDILLDVLDEY
+1462 RFDILLDVLDKY
-1474 LNPDQGESNSDVWKE
+1474 LNPDQGESNSDVWKM

-1513 DKLLET
+1513 DKLVNTVE
-1519 SGTAKKDDKQ
+1519 TAKKED
-1529 NGFAEGKKPTN
+1529 NLGVGKKPDDTR
-1540 SKDLLKGSSPKAK
+1540 DALKGSLRK
-1553 DTIIIGNLER
+1553 DNNKDDVIRGHLTRQNIGN
-1563 QDIGDETS
+1563 ETS
-1571 KISETEGKKPEE
+1571 DVKDVADTT
-1583 KAGSAIESFFSNLE
+1583 GSVVESFFSNLE
-1597 KKLGLKG
+1597 KKLGLKD

-1617 GSNKMGYNPYANMT
+1617 GSNKMGYNSYANMT
-1631 ERVGTVGSEYANANN
+1631 ERVGTVGSEYTNANN

-1651 VTNITI
+1651 AANITI

>member
-1 MVFKTVD
+1 MVFKNFTGD
-8 GHLTSVFNK
+8 IKEATSLTSQLTLFGK
-17 VEKINAGF
+17 SFKSIGEDIGKLDGKGKIFTAIF
-25 DLTNDDVQNLINKF
+25 KSSD
-39 NTFNSNQSFGQ
+39 S
-50 EYTDFIAEMTNRNFN
+50 IALNNFN
-65 VSQMFDDISKRGA
+65 NALKNGSTNSDAFITHMKNA
-78 SARAS
+78 STTAQDTARQ
-83 VKDFY
+83 
-88 AAILDG
+88 IIGL
-94 NTKGFSNVK
+94 NTKVNLLNQQYKNGAISEQTYNQRMQATK
-103 STMALFNQAQQS
+103 TQLAALTTQTQ
-115 GADNA
+115 
-120 RDFAKAVGQSNTLLG
+120 TL
-135 GYLSTLGTN
+135 
-144 GTATLKGYIGYL
+144 TLKQRLL
-156 ASATAKT
+156 AGATQTVAMAFNMLKMMAVTAVISAIIA
-163 IGLQLATAALNVGI
+163 
-177 SLALN
+177 
-182 AIVWGITKVVNQM
+182 GITKLVNQM

-299 NNFINPDS
+299 NNFKNPDN

-329 SKFVAPSLGN
+329 SKFVAPPLGN
-339 VAETFIPETRS
+339 VVDTFIPETRS

-607 MANGISLDIAKAIE
+607 MANGISPDIAKAIE

-746 TEAESELESLNLI
+746 TEAESELEGLNLI

-780 TSNLVSKAKNL
+780 TSNLVSKAKTL

-898 ETDISAYEAQ
+898 EADISAYEAQ

-914 LKNALGQVTGGTYGE
+914 LKNALGQVTGGTYGG

-1060 MRKAGYEAE
+1060 MRKAGYDAE

-1196 TNKWD
+1196 ANKWD
-1201 YAREIVNGY
+1201 YAREVINGN
-1210 ITDTQNRIK
+1210 ITAIENRIK
-1219 ELENSGGKDNKDKIK
+1219 ELENSGGKDNKDEIK

-1362 ASKQIDEKINA
+1362 ASKQIDEEINA

-1389 EALDIEKARQELEKA
+1389 EALEIEKARQELEKA
-1404 SQSTRQIYGSDG
+1404 SQSTRQVYGADG
-1416 SISFKVDD
+1416 SISFKVDN
-1424 EKVKEAQENLDKILL
+1424 EKVKEAQENLDKLMQ
-1439 EQQTS
+1439 EKQTS
-1444 ILEEQKDLLETEK
+1444 ILEDQKELLETEK

-1462 RFDILLDVLDEY
+1462 RFDILLDVLDKY

-1489 LAHLEGATYKNGVW
+1489 LAHTEGATYKNGVW

-1540 SKDLLKGSSPKAK
+1540 SKDLLKGSSPKVK

-1563 QDIGDETS
+1563 KDIGDETS

-1583 KAGSAIESFFSNLE
+1583 KAGSVVESFFSNLE
-1597 KKLGLKG
+1597 KKLGLKD

>member
-8 GHLTSVFNK
+8 GNITNIFKSVDLLKTKIDLSTNSVNRY
-17 VEKINAGF
+17 VEAFANINSKQNFGKGWTNFLAGMESK
-25 DLTNDDVQNLINKF
+25 D
-39 NTFNSNQSFGQ
+39 S
-50 EYTDFIAEMTNRNFN
+50 N
-65 VSQMFDDISKRGA
+65 VSLYFRELAEKGA
-78 SARAS
+78 SAKAS
-83 VKDFY
+83 VEGVY

-94 NTKGFSNVK
+94 NTKGFKNVK
-103 STMALFNQAQQS
+103 STMALFNQAQKS
-115 GADNA
+115 GSDNA
-120 RDFAKAVGQSNTLLG
+120 QAFAKAVGQSNTQLG
-135 GYLSTLGTN
+135 SYLSTLGTE

-156 ASATAKT
+156 AKTTTQT
-163 IGLQLATAALNVGI
+163 IGLQFATFTLNLAVNALITGLGMLLVKGI
-177 SLALN
+177 SLAIN
-182 AIVWGITKVVNQM
+182 GI
-195 SELQDK
+195 
-201 IDDLKSDLD
+201 
-210 DTKSKIED
+210 
-218 INSTL
+218 
-223 DKNKEKIKELN
+223 KNLANNVENTKEKVKNLTDEFDSALTSANNNAKKVEELADRYQQ
-234 SEPLSITDKETLS
+234 LSK
-247 TLQLENAEL
+247 
-256 ERQKKLLEEIEK
+256 
-268 QKAKALNDTTA
+268 
-279 EYLNKKSKL
+279 
-288 NVDDGY
+288 G
-294 WKSVW
+294 
-299 NNFINPDS
+299 
-307 IVDDFNQ
+307 
-314 IFDKNTTWGEKILNI
+314 
-329 SKFVAPSLGN
+329 
-339 VAETFIPETRS
+339 
-350 ILDETKSF
+350 
-358 KDELDKNIEEI
+358 
-369 NKIIGDGSLDK
+369 
-380 IDYQAFA
+380 
-387 NVMGDVNDLRGELS
+387 VNDLGENVALTNEEYTEYNSLVNEIAEMFPELVRGYTDEGNAILNLKGNVEKLRDAYKEAQQEAYNLLIASGENGDGNDIIKQWQDTQDTNFWASFFDLGADDVDGGISVSDAIDQLKAIQDMSAEEYRQLKETMSGAYRSDIAQLTDIEKEIGRSDYLTKALGLTWNISDEDFTEAKKQAKILVQTYNSEIQSALS
-401 ANIETLSTYRDSLSK
+401 DVKSLANAYLMTNEDYDKLDSSSK
-416 TSKEYQ
+416 NAASIIVNSLNENIASGFNDKTDVGEYVQ
-422 TISGYINDYTNQLAN
+422 TIVDAFENADSKNAINN
-437 LEKFDEYN
+437 LFNLDTSN
-445 IDGFTDNYFKIKD
+445 I
-458 EFDKGLNG
+458 
-466 YLTSIHDNQNI
+466 
-477 DESILES
+477 
-484 LGTKFDETGRQFY
+484 
-497 ALTGNYMEQFRQAE
+497 
-511 QLLKTFDNI
+511 
-520 ELNRGLTYDESVIKS
+520 SV
-535 SVQLFYNTLS
+535 
-545 EEIEKYGEDYSN
+545 
-557 GKSSEAANIFNK
+557 
-569 YVDNY
+569 
-574 PIKDITK
+574 KDINAEVDK
-581 ETYDEWRDGLLEQ
+581 YID
-594 AQGDT
+594 
-599 EIKNDLIR
+599 I
-607 MANGISLDIAKAIE
+607 IAKAIGE
-621 NKPFETTTQSLTE
+621 DSDKLKIRLGFEDINDTLERAKRKFQTGITFGSVPSDVYNAQISSFLEKLTPADLDIAMQIPDLFADGLEKASEKIQEFKSDPNNEIGISFDYSSYSEQVDDVVKNVDKVQSALDK
-634 LQEAID
+634 LNSGKGID
-640 NAFGNQST
+640 NK
-648 IQSAFDKIQK
+648 D
-658 GSSLSV
+658 
-664 DEVRKLVELC
+664 
-674 PKLASEFIKTS
+674 
-685 DGYTIGA
+685 
-692 DKLIQANDDMLK
+692 
-704 STKKSLQERADYL
+704 
-717 KKFLNT
+717 
-723 DYDTSKIN
+723 
-731 GSYEAQKYSEWKQSI
+731 I
-746 TEAESELESLNLI
+746 TE
-759 LTLFGLTTEDSTDK
+759 
-773 IEDLSKS
+773 
-780 TSNLVSKAKNL
+780 
-791 SSAFKEQNEN
+791 
-801 GKLSEDTVLS
+801 
-811 LIENGYAAALMYD
+811 
-824 NKTGAIRLNT
+824 
-834 QAYLDLANAEI
+834 LANAFPDYSSKILSAADNTEKLKSVLSEIKSNAPSGLINTLRNLKDLSADDQDAVNGLIAILSNLNSTSSKYADTLADLETKEGLLSTAYKEMHDDGQISLSTYQKLIDTGIDYSKAIENVNGKITVNVEKLKELTKAKYNDEI
-845 QQQITEIEIAKNDA
+845 QTLELAKAEIGRNMASNPKYYMEQIDAINDDIKAKKEAMKLLDA
-859 MQDKLNAEH
+859 YD
-868 EMVAN
+868 
-873 LGWSYLD
+873 Y
-880 TAEAALR
+880 T
-887 YQSTI
+887 T
-892 DRISNA
+892 
-898 ETDISAYEAQ
+898 
-908 INILEN
+908 
-914 LKNALGQVTGGTYGE
+914 
-929 TSNSKPQSVLNF
+929 TSNKGKTEKPQSVLDF

-1060 MRKAGYEAE
+1060 MRKAGYDAE

-1196 TNKWD
+1196 ANKWD

-1321 GNEDLLEELGETLDD
+1321 GNEDLLEELGETLDN

-1362 ASKQIDEKINA
+1362 ASKQIDEEINA

-1389 EALDIEKARQELEKA
+1389 EALEIEKARQELEKA
-1404 SQSTRQIYGSDG
+1404 SQSTRQVYGSDG

-1489 LAHLEGATYKNGVW
+1489 LAHTEGATYKNGVW

-1513 DKLLET
+1513 NKLLET
-1519 SGTAKKDDKQ
+1519 SETAKKED
-1529 NGFAEGKKPTN
+1529 NLGVGKKPDDTR
-1540 SKDLLKGSSPKAK
+1540 DALKGSLRK
-1553 DTIIIGNLER
+1553 DNNKDDVIRGHLTRQNIGN
-1563 QDIGDETS
+1563 ETS
-1571 KISETEGKKPEE
+1571 DVKDVADTT
-1583 KAGSAIESFFSNLE
+1583 GSVVESFFSNLE
-1597 KKLGLKG
+1597 KKLGLKD

-1617 GSNKMGYNPYANMT
+1617 GSNKMGYNPYAAMT

-1646 VNNNN
+1646 VNNN

-1684 DKIIYSNLR
+1684 DRIIYSNLR

>member
-8 GHLTSVFNK
+8 GNITNIFKSVDLLKTKIDLSTNSVNRY
-17 VEKINAGF
+17 VEAFANINSKQNFGKGWTNFLAGMESK
-25 DLTNDDVQNLINKF
+25 D
-39 NTFNSNQSFGQ
+39 S
-50 EYTDFIAEMTNRNFN
+50 N
-65 VSQMFDDISKRGA
+65 VSLYFRELAEKGA
-78 SARAS
+78 SAKAS
-83 VKDFY
+83 VEGVY
-88 AAILDG
+88 EAILSG
-94 NTKGFSNVK
+94 NTRGLANVK
-103 STMALFNQAQQS
+103 STMALFNQAQKS
-115 GADNA
+115 GSDNA
-120 RDFAKAVGQSNTLLG
+120 RDFAKAVGQSNTQLG

-144 GTATLKGYIGYL
+144 GTATLKGYTGYL
-156 ASATAKT
+156 VSATAKT
-163 IGLQLATAALNVGI
+163 IGLQLVTAALNVGI

-299 NNFINPDS
+299 NNFVNRDS
-307 IVDDFNQ
+307 FVDDFNQ

-339 VAETFIPETRS
+339 VVDTFIPETRS

-369 NKIIGDGSLDK
+369 NKIIGDGSPDK

-607 MANGISLDIAKAIE
+607 MANGISLDIAKSIE

-759 LTLFGLTTEDSTDK
+759 LTMFGLTTEDSTDK

-780 TSNLVSKAKNL
+780 TSNLVSKAKTL

-898 ETDISAYEAQ
+898 EADISAYEAQ
-908 INILEN
+908 INMLES
-914 LKNALGQVTGGTYGE
+914 LKNALGQVTGGTYGGSG
-929 TSNSKPQSVLNF
+929 TSNSKPQSILNF

-981 QDDLWKYEEKVYEWR
+981 QDDLWKYEEEVYKGR
-996 KKNEQDLFDQKIE
+996 KQ
-1009 NAKTLADKILNDKVE
+1009 LADDFYDEQQKDFEDRISNLENDIEIATNYSTDSDGNKLNVEEKYDYISSAYQEIINEFNSRIGKILDTGIE
-1024 VPEEAKKLAEFNK
+1024 GHEEDVAKLEQQIIEYQEKLAELPKTAAEEEQTYIK
-1037 KMQKEYGLGNVD
+1037 KLKDDYSDLYDERMKKIKE
-1049 LTKRPKVSADA
+1049 
-1060 MRKAGYEAE
+1060 
-1069 DGETATVYSS
+1069 
-1079 FDFLWQGDEEH
+1079 Q
-1090 GKYVAVHYTPILPD
+1090 
-1104 GTVLDEKTLNDYLNT
+1104 
-1119 LVGSDDIL
+1119 
-1127 KADTKGIILKV
+1127 
-1138 DSDVDVSDADVKSLE
+1138 
-1153 TDKPTENIQNIT
+1153 Q
-1165 KACDDW
+1165 
-1171 DIALHEVQAEW
+1171 
-1182 LDLSDAAEKAGTTA
+1182 DAAEKAA
-1196 TNKWD
+1196 Q
-1201 YAREIVNGY
+1201 A
-1210 ITDTQNRIK
+1210 
-1219 ELENSGGKDNKDKIK
+1219 
-1234 SLKKDLESYKD
+1234 
-1245 DLDEIDEKEIKFN
+1245 EID
-1258 VEQTKKDL
+1258 
-1266 KKIDKE
+1266 
-1272 IEKIE
+1272 
-1277 NDSITSDGTKL
+1277 
-1288 FGKEKWDTIE
+1288 
-1298 SMYVSAAQKVQD
+1298 
-1310 QIDAIVKSGVK
+1310 
-1321 GNEDLLEELGETLDD
+1321 
-1336 YGDKIAELPK
+1336 
-1346 SAAKE
+1346 
-1351 EQEYLK
+1351 
-1357 NQKEK
+1357 
-1362 ASKQIDEKINA
+1362 A
-1373 VQKKIDAL
+1373 VQEKIDAL
-1381 KKVNEKEQ
+1381 KDANDKEQ
-1389 EALDIEKARQELEKA
+1389 EALDIEKARKELEKA
-1404 SQSTRQIYGSDG
+1404 SQSTRQVYGSDG
-1416 SISFKVDD
+1416 SISFKADD
-1424 EKVKEAQENLDKILL
+1424 EKVKEAQENLDKLMQEKQIN
-1439 EQQTS
+1439 
-1444 ILEEQKDLLETEK
+1444 ILEKQKQALEDVKTKESEAYDSIIDNLETEK
-1457 DNSEK
+1457 ENSEK
-1462 RFDILLDVLDEY
+1462 RFDILLDVLDKY
-1474 LNPDQGESNSDVWKE
+1474 LNPDQGESNSDVWKM

-1513 DKLLET
+1513 DKLVNTVE
-1519 SGTAKKDDKQ
+1519 TAKKED
-1529 NGFAEGKKPTN
+1529 NLGVGKKPDDTR
-1540 SKDLLKGSSPKAK
+1540 DALKGSLRK
-1553 DTIIIGNLER
+1553 DNNKDDVIRGHLTRQNIGN
-1563 QDIGDETS
+1563 ETS
-1571 KISETEGKKPEE
+1571 DVKDVADTT
-1583 KAGSAIESFFSNLE
+1583 GSVVESFFSNLE
-1597 KKLGLKG
+1597 KKLGLKD

-1617 GSNKMGYNPYANMT
+1617 GSNKMGYNSYANMT
-1631 ERVGTVGSEYANANN
+1631 ERVGTVGSEYTNANN

-1651 VTNITI
+1651 AANITI

>member
-1 MVFKTVD
+1 MVFEKLGTWLNNFIGKSLESTIKDFKLSGGNVLSTLFKD
-8 GHLTSVFNK
+8 SDTIALQKFNK
-17 VEKINAGF
+17 ELKNGVNNHIAYRDVMKNASLAAQKNALSYIKCQNDLKRYDAQLNANKITQEEYNIRVDATKAKMATLGVETETASLKAKLASTAFEMFKAALTAIAFTLIIQGISLLVNKISDLANNVSKTKEKVSELTDEFKSALSTANTNADKTEELISKYQQLSKGVN
-25 DLTNDDVQNLINKF
+25 DLGENVALTNE
-39 NTFNSNQSFGQ
+39 
-50 EYTDFIAEMTNRNFN
+50 EYTEYNSLVNEIAEMFPELVRGYTDEGNAILNLKGNVEKLRDAYKEAQQEAYNLLIASGENGDGNDIIKQWQDTQDTNFWASFFDLGADDVGGGISVSDAIDQLKAIQDMSAEEYRQLKETMSGAYRSDIAQLTDIEKEIGRSDYLTKALGLTWNISDEDFTEAKKQAKILVQTYNSEIQSALSDVKSLANAYLMTNEDYDKLDSSSKNAASIIVNSLNENIASGFN
-65 VSQMFDDISKRGA
+65 DKTDVGEYVQTIVDAFENADSKNA
-78 SARAS
+78 INNLFNLDTSNMS
-83 VKDFY
+83 VKD
-88 AAILDG
+88 I
-94 NTKGFSNVK
+94 
-103 STMALFNQAQQS
+103 
-115 GADNA
+115 
-120 RDFAKAVGQSNTLLG
+120 
-135 GYLSTLGTN
+135 
-144 GTATLKGYIGYL
+144 
-156 ASATAKT
+156 
-163 IGLQLATAALNVGI
+163 
-177 SLALN
+177 
-182 AIVWGITKVVNQM
+182 
-195 SELQDK
+195 
-201 IDDLKSDLD
+201 
-210 DTKSKIED
+210 
-218 INSTL
+218 
-223 DKNKEKIKELN
+223 
-234 SEPLSITDKETLS
+234 
-247 TLQLENAEL
+247 NAE
-256 ERQKKLLEEIEK
+256 
-268 QKAKALNDTTA
+268 
-279 EYLNKKSKL
+279 
-288 NVDDGY
+288 VDKY
-294 WKSVW
+294 
-299 NNFINPDS
+299 
-307 IVDDFNQ
+307 
-314 IFDKNTTWGEKILNI
+314 
-329 SKFVAPSLGN
+329 
-339 VAETFIPETRS
+339 
-350 ILDETKSF
+350 
-358 KDELDKNIEEI
+358 
-369 NKIIGDGSLDK
+369 
-380 IDYQAFA
+380 ID
-387 NVMGDVNDLRGELS
+387 
-401 ANIETLSTYRDSLSK
+401 I
-416 TSKEYQ
+416 
-422 TISGYINDYTNQLAN
+422 
-437 LEKFDEYN
+437 
-445 IDGFTDNYFKIKD
+445 
-458 EFDKGLNG
+458 
-466 YLTSIHDNQNI
+466 
-477 DESILES
+477 
-484 LGTKFDETGRQFY
+484 
-497 ALTGNYMEQFRQAE
+497 
-511 QLLKTFDNI
+511 
-520 ELNRGLTYDESVIKS
+520 
-535 SVQLFYNTLS
+535 
-545 EEIEKYGEDYSN
+545 
-557 GKSSEAANIFNK
+557 
-569 YVDNY
+569 
-574 PIKDITK
+574 
-581 ETYDEWRDGLLEQ
+581 
-594 AQGDT
+594 
-599 EIKNDLIR
+599 
-607 MANGISLDIAKAIE
+607 IAKAIGE
-621 NKPFETTTQSLTE
+621 DSDKLKIRLGFEDINDTLERAKHKFQTGITFGSVPSDVYNAQISSFLEKLTPADLDIAMQIPDLFADGLEKASEKIQEFKSDPNNKIGISFDYSSYSEQVDDVVKNVDKVQSALDK
-634 LQEAID
+634 LNSGKGID
-640 NAFGNQST
+640 NK
-648 IQSAFDKIQK
+648 D
-658 GSSLSV
+658 
-664 DEVRKLVELC
+664 
-674 PKLASEFIKTS
+674 
-685 DGYTIGA
+685 
-692 DKLIQANDDMLK
+692 
-704 STKKSLQERADYL
+704 
-717 KKFLNT
+717 
-723 DYDTSKIN
+723 
-731 GSYEAQKYSEWKQSI
+731 I
-746 TEAESELESLNLI
+746 TE
-759 LTLFGLTTEDSTDK
+759 
-773 IEDLSKS
+773 
-780 TSNLVSKAKNL
+780 
-791 SSAFKEQNEN
+791 
-801 GKLSEDTVLS
+801 
-811 LIENGYAAALMYD
+811 
-824 NKTGAIRLNT
+824 
-834 QAYLDLANAEI
+834 LANAFPDYSSKILSAADNTEKLKSVLGEI
-845 QQQITEIEIAKNDA
+845 KSNAPSSLINTLRNLKDLSADDQDAVNGLIAILSNLNSTSSKYADTLADLETKEGLLSTAYKEMHDDGQISLSTYQKLIDSGIDYSKAIENVNGKITVNSEKLKELTKAKYNDEIATLQLAKAELEHNIASNPKDYSVYKDKIDAINDDIKA
-859 MQDKLNAEH
+859 KKEALDLLDAYDYTTT
-868 EMVAN
+868 AN
-873 LGWSYLD
+873 T
-880 TAEAALR
+880 TANKGKTE
-887 YQSTI
+887 
-892 DRISNA
+892 
-898 ETDISAYEAQ
+898 
-908 INILEN
+908 
-914 LKNALGQVTGGTYGE
+914 
-929 TSNSKPQSVLNF
+929 KPQSVLDF

-1037 KMQKEYGLGNVD
+1037 KMQEEYGLGNVD

-1060 MRKAGYEAE
+1060 MRKAGYDAE

-1196 TNKWD
+1196 ANKWD

-1234 SLKKDLESYKD
+1234 SLQKDLESYKD

-1362 ASKQIDEKINA
+1362 ASKQIDEEINA

-1389 EALDIEKARQELEKA
+1389 EALEIEKARQELEKA
-1404 SQSTRQIYGSDG
+1404 SQSTRQVYGADG
-1416 SISFKVDD
+1416 SISFKIDN

-1462 RFDILLDVLDEY
+1462 RFDILLDVLDKY

-1489 LAHLEGATYKNGVW
+1489 LAHTEGATYKNGVW

-1513 DKLLET
+1513 NKLLET
-1519 SGTAKKDDKQ
+1519 SETAKKEDKL
-1529 NGFAEGKKPTN
+1529 GVGKKPDDTR
-1540 SKDLLKGSSPKAK
+1540 DALKGSLRK
-1553 DTIIIGNLER
+1553 DNNKDDVIRGHLTRQNIGN
-1563 QDIGDETS
+1563 ETS
-1571 KISETEGKKPEE
+1571 DVKDVADTT
-1583 KAGSAIESFFSNLE
+1583 GSVVESFFSNLE
-1597 KKLGLKG
+1597 KKFGLKD

>member
-8 GHLTSVFNK
+8 GNITNIFKSVDLLKTKIDLSTNSVNRY
-17 VEKINAGF
+17 VEAFANINSKQNFGKGWTNFLAGMESK
-25 DLTNDDVQNLINKF
+25 D
-39 NTFNSNQSFGQ
+39 S
-50 EYTDFIAEMTNRNFN
+50 N
-65 VSQMFDDISKRGA
+65 VSLYFRELAEKGA
-78 SARAS
+78 SAKAS
-83 VKDFY
+83 VEGVY
-88 AAILDG
+88 EAILSG
-94 NTKGFSNVK
+94 NTRGLANVK

-299 NNFINPDS
+299 NNFINRDS
-307 IVDDFNQ
+307 FVDDFNQ

-339 VAETFIPETRS
+339 VVDTFIPETRS

-369 NKIIGDGSLDK
+369 NKIIGDGSPDK

-607 MANGISLDIAKAIE
+607 MANGISLDIAKSIE

-759 LTLFGLTTEDSTDK
+759 LTMFGLTTEDSTDK

-780 TSNLVSKAKNL
+780 TSNLVSKAKTL

-898 ETDISAYEAQ
+898 EADISAYEAQ
-908 INILEN
+908 INMLES
-914 LKNALGQVTGGTYGE
+914 LKNALGQVTGGTYGGSG
-929 TSNSKPQSVLNF
+929 TSNSKPQSILNF

-981 QDDLWKYEEKVYEWR
+981 QDDLWKYEEEVYKGR
-996 KKNEQDLFDQKIE
+996 KQ
-1009 NAKTLADKILNDKVE
+1009 LADNFYDEQQKDFEDRISNLENDIEITTKYSTDSDGNKLNVE
-1024 VPEEAKKLAEFNK
+1024 EKYDYISSAYQEIINVLNSRIGEIFDTGIEGHEEDVAKLEQRIIEYQEKLAELPKTAAEEEQTYIK
-1037 KMQKEYGLGNVD
+1037 KLKDDYSDLYDERMKKIKE
-1049 LTKRPKVSADA
+1049 
-1060 MRKAGYEAE
+1060 
-1069 DGETATVYSS
+1069 
-1079 FDFLWQGDEEH
+1079 Q
-1090 GKYVAVHYTPILPD
+1090 
-1104 GTVLDEKTLNDYLNT
+1104 
-1119 LVGSDDIL
+1119 
-1127 KADTKGIILKV
+1127 
-1138 DSDVDVSDADVKSLE
+1138 
-1153 TDKPTENIQNIT
+1153 Q
-1165 KACDDW
+1165 
-1171 DIALHEVQAEW
+1171 
-1182 LDLSDAAEKAGTTA
+1182 DAAEKAA
-1196 TNKWD
+1196 Q
-1201 YAREIVNGY
+1201 A
-1210 ITDTQNRIK
+1210 
-1219 ELENSGGKDNKDKIK
+1219 
-1234 SLKKDLESYKD
+1234 
-1245 DLDEIDEKEIKFN
+1245 EID
-1258 VEQTKKDL
+1258 
-1266 KKIDKE
+1266 
-1272 IEKIE
+1272 
-1277 NDSITSDGTKL
+1277 
-1288 FGKEKWDTIE
+1288 
-1298 SMYVSAAQKVQD
+1298 
-1310 QIDAIVKSGVK
+1310 
-1321 GNEDLLEELGETLDD
+1321 
-1336 YGDKIAELPK
+1336 
-1346 SAAKE
+1346 
-1351 EQEYLK
+1351 
-1357 NQKEK
+1357 
-1362 ASKQIDEKINA
+1362 A

-1381 KKVNEKEQ
+1381 KDANDKEQ
-1389 EALDIEKARQELEKA
+1389 EALDIEKARKELEKA
-1404 SQSTRQIYGSDG
+1404 SQSTRQVYGADG
-1416 SISFKVDD
+1416 SISFKADD
-1424 EKVKEAQENLDKILL
+1424 EKIKEAQENLDKLIQ
-1439 EQQTS
+1439 ERQIN
-1444 ILEEQKDLLETEK
+1444 ILEKQKQALEDAKTNASEAYDSIIDNLETEK

-1489 LAHLEGATYKNGVW
+1489 LAHTEGATYKNGVW
-1503 TDKDGKAIDI
+1503 TDKDGNVIDI
-1513 DKLLET
+1513 DELINTVE
-1519 SGTAKKDDKQ
+1519 TAKKED
-1529 NGFAEGKKPTN
+1529 NLGVGKKPDDTR
-1540 SKDLLKGSSPKAK
+1540 DALKGSLRKGNNK
-1553 DTIIIGNLER
+1553 DDVIRGHLTRQNIGN
-1563 QDIGDETS
+1563 ETS
-1571 KISETEGKKPEE
+1571 DVKDVADTT
-1583 KAGSAIESFFSNLE
+1583 GSVVESFFSNLE
-1597 KKLGLKG
+1597 KKLGLKD

-1617 GSNKMGYNPYANMT
+1617 GSNKMGYNPYAAMT

-1651 VTNITI
+1651 AANITI